1 MLNKVFEIYFD
12 SLVQFYLGMYYMP
25 YFLAGAQTPNE
36 ILAGICKK

>member
-1 MLNKVFEIYFD
+1 MLNKILNFYFD
-12 SLVQFYLGMYYMP
+12 CYIRIFLGMYYMP

>member
-1 MLNKVFEIYFD
+1 MNKIFEFYFD
-12 SLVQFYLGMYYMP
+12 MYVQLLLGMYYMP